1 MKRHIRASRKDDL
14 IREQQQWKM
23 RHDARQVL
31 YNEQEGRYDK
41 ARWDWKDS
49 VVDLIKKQFSSY
61 ISKLPYLEINVDDG
75 WHRTEVRFKY
85 ADYLGSDDRADVSLR
100 WSYTIYL
107 TENGQIEK
115 ETNSWSGFE
124 AVTPAQI
131 DDLMN
136 SANFLKA
143 IVDFDWEPL
152 LNEAKASVP
161 KYSQYVGIRNPNSDP
176 DYSDPGYDKM
186 IKEAEIEDALNSG
199 MWIKID
205 SDWGTGRWVYIISET
220 PKFYTYTSIGDWDI
234 THATPENSNIESLKS
249 HITDPKNASSYY
261 VDKIKKDKLRFKNP
275 IETKTP
281 EELIAMI
288 GTAAR

>member
-1 MKRHIRASRKDDL
+1 MKRQIRASRKDDL

-75 WHRTEVRFKY
+75 WRRTEVRFKY
-85 ADYLGSDDRADVSLR
+85 ADYLGSDDRANVSLR

-124 AVTPAQI
+124 AVTPEQI

-143 IVDFDWEPL
+143 IVDFDWAPL

-161 KYSQYVGIRNPNSDP
+161 KYSQYVGVRDPNHDP
-176 DYSDPGYDKM
+176 DYKDPGYDKM
-186 IKEAEIEDALNSG
+186 IKEAELDEALNSD
-199 MWIKID
+199 MWIKAQGSFGYD
-205 SDWGTGRWVYIISET
+205 KWVYIVSQT
-220 PKFYTYTSIGDWDI
+220 PKFYNIISLDDYQI
-234 THATPENSNIESLKS
+234 THATESNSNLAQLNSMISN
-249 HITDPKNASSYY
+249 PKDASPYY
-261 VDKIKKDKLRFKNP
+261 LNRIKKDALKVTTP
-275 IETKTP
+275 VETISP
-281 EELIAMI
+281 RDLVARI
-288 GTAAR
+288 GTAVR

>member
-41 ARWDWKDS
+41 ARWDWKDY

-61 ISKLPYLEINVDDG
+61 IDKLPYLEINVDDG
-75 WHRTEVRFKY
+75 WRRTEVRFKY
-85 ADYLGSDDRADVSLR
+85 ADYLGKSDRANVSLR

-124 AVTPAQI
+124 AVTPEQV

-143 IVDFDWEPL
+143 IVDFDWAPL

-176 DYSDPGYDKM
+176 DYRDPGYDKM
-186 IKEAEIEDALNSG
+186 IKEAEIEDALDSD

-220 PKFYTYTSIGDWDI
+220 PKFYTYTSIGDREI

-249 HITDPKNASSYY
+249 HITDPKNVSSYY
-261 VDKIKKDKLRFKNP
+261 VDRIKKDKLRFTNP

-288 GTAAR
+288 GTAAT

>member
-31 YNEQEGRYDK
+31 YDEQEGRYDK
-41 ARWDWKDS
+41 AKWDWKDS
-49 VVDLIKKQFSSY
+49 VANLVRSTFSSY
-61 ISKLPYLEINVDDG
+61 INKLPDLDIRVDNYYYGSGGIEIRMQYEHLFN
-75 WHRTEVRFKY
+75 ESF
-85 ADYLGSDDRADVSLR
+85 SLN
-100 WSYTIYL
+100 WSYDIAM
-107 TENGQIEK
+107 NNKGDIKK
-115 ETNSWSGFE
+115 ETSSWSGFN
-124 AVTPAQI
+124 AVTPVQI

-143 IVDFDWEPL
+143 IVDFDWAPL

-176 DYSDPGYDKM
+176 DYKDPGYDKM
-186 IKEAEIEDALNSG
+186 IKEAEIEDALNSD

-234 THATPENSNIESLKS
+234 THATPENSNIESLRA

-261 VDKIKKDKLRFKNP
+261 IDRIKKDKLRFKNP

-288 GTAAR
+288 GTAVR